1 MKFLQGTITAVCGL
15 VLIAAAPA
23 LADAP
28 RRHALLIGASG
39 YDEERIGPGVELFG
53 PRNDVALMIRALRA
67 YDVADADIH
76 VLADGLEQTGI
87 DFASHGEPT
96 RAEILSAFALMLER
110 ASPGDEVLIYFSGHG
125 SRQPQPEGAPLLEA
139 NGFDE
144 IFLPLDIGA
153 WEGAQGDRQAGVRN
167 ALIDDE
173 IGAFLDAL
181 RERNV
186 FVWLVV
192 DTCHSGGANRG
203 AGPGGEF
210 RTRAVTEDML
220 GIPAEAL
227 LAAEQ
232 RARSTRSGSAVTR
245 PEASIPVRG
254 SGEGGFV
261 AFYAAHSGQL
271 ALEGLMPMIGAP
283 DARKN
288 LGVMTFH
295 IANGLM
301 QGGVA
306 TYRELAYRVLSG
318 YNDWGSRAP
327 APLFEGDLDR
337 TLLGQ
342 EGSIR
347 TPNWQARHLA
357 RDTAEIE
364 AGALD
369 GVGEGA
375 VFEIIVRDP
384 DTQGPH
390 PSFPGPYFVEAVEVG
405 QTGTRAVLTGFDGH
419 EAARALPGRTAYMTA
434 RMVDPGVRFT
444 LSVAVEAP
452 PADTSEVET
461 RAMTAL
467 TRLAAANPETLLAPL
482 EFRPSTE
489 PADVRIR
496 VQDDAIWLLRGEPDI
511 IATGR
516 DRSARIVI
524 EPGTDS
530 DALMSMVE
538 AELQKLS
545 RVRNLLNAASALQG
559 ASGLSSLQ
567 YEAFVW
573 RATPPRLSDSARAP
587 DDWPCSLPS
596 PDTIPAD
603 AVALSDLGASDLDAL
618 DLYHCDIVYV
628 RLTNTGDRAIDVTPL
643 YIDSQAGVYR
653 LPFLGVST
661 STRIEP
667 GEAPRIVWAGLR
679 TYDWT
684 MGQPASAGLE
694 RLVLLAVEREP
705 GAAVPLDFSFL
716 TQTSLTRS
724 GDARVDAAQQSAL
737 GQLMG
742 MAAFGGSATRS
753 ARSRPALD
761 AQAGSI
767 LFQWRLIPP
776 GEPGS

>member
-1 MKFLQGTITAVCGL
+1 MRWAHRVSGALAGLFLL
-15 VLIAAAPA
+15 LAAPVH
-23 LADAP
+23 ADAP
-28 RRHALLIGASG
+28 GRHALLIGASG
-39 YDEERIGPGVELFG
+39 YDEARIGPGVELFG

-67 YDVADADIH
+67 YDVPDTNIH
-76 VLADGLEQTGI
+76 VLADGLDQTGI
-87 DFASHGEPT
+87 DFAAHGEPV
-96 RAEILSAFALMLER
+96 RAEIMAAFALMLER
-110 ASPGDEVLIYFSGHG
+110 VQPGDEILVYFSGHG
-125 SRQPQPEGAPLLEA
+125 SRQPQPEGAPIPEA

-153 WEGAQGDRQAGVRN
+153 WEGAHGDRQAGVRN
-167 ALIDDE
+167 AVIDDE
-173 IGAFLDAL
+173 IGEFLDAL

-220 GIPAEAL
+220 GIPVEAR
-227 LAAEQ
+227 LAAES
-232 RARSTRSGSAVTR
+232 RARATRSGSAVAR
-245 PEASIPVRG
+245 PEASIPVRHQ
-254 SGEGGFV
+254 GEGGFV

-342 EGSIR
+342 EGAIR
-347 TPNWQARHLA
+347 TPYWQARHLA

-369 GVGEGA
+369 GIGEGA
-375 VFEIIVRDP
+375 VFEIVVRDP

-390 PSFPGPYFVEAVEVG
+390 PSFPGPYYVEAVEVG
-405 QTGTRAVLTGFDGH
+405 QTGTRAVLTGFEGH
-419 EAARALPGRTAYMTA
+419 EAARALPGRTAFMTA
-434 RMVDPGVRFT
+434 RLVDPGVRFT
-444 LSVAVEAP
+444 LSVAVESAP
-452 PADTSEVET
+452 DAPSAQEQA
-461 RAMTAL
+461 AMTAL
-467 TRLAAANPETLLAPL
+467 ARLAAANPDTLMAPL
-482 EFRPSTE
+482 DFRPASE

-496 VQDDAIWLLRGEPDI
+496 VQDEAIWLLRGEPDI

-516 DRSARIVI
+516 DRSARIAL
-524 EPGTDS
+524 EPGTGP
-530 DALMSMVE
+530 DALMSMIE

-559 ASGLSSLQ
+559 SAGLSNLH

-573 RATPPRLSDSARAP
+573 RATPPRLSDNARAP
-587 DDWPCSLPS
+587 DDWACSLPS
-596 PDTIPAD
+596 PDAIPQD
-603 AVALSDLGASDLDAL
+603 AVAFSELGASDLDAL

-628 RLTNTGDRAIDVTPL
+628 RLTNTGDRPIDVTPL

-653 LPFLGVST
+653 LPFLGPAAT
-661 STRIEP
+661 TRIEP
-667 GEAPRIVWAGLR
+667 GETPRIVWAGLR
-679 TYDWT
+679 TFDWST
-684 MGQPASAGLE
+684 GQPASSGLE
-694 RLVLLAVEREP
+694 RLVLLAVERER

-724 GDARVDAAQQSAL
+724 GDTRVDAAQQSAL

-761 AQAGSI
+761 AQAGTI

>member
-1 MKFLQGTITAVCGL
+1 MIRIHTLLAAMTGLFLLITAPL
-15 VLIAAAPA
+15 H
-23 LADAP
+23 ADGP
-28 RRHALLIGASG
+28 QRHALLIGASG

-53 PRNDVALMIRALRA
+53 PRNDVALMIRALRT
-67 YDVADADIH
+67 YDVPDANMH
-76 VLADGLEQTGI
+76 VLADGLDQTGI
-87 DFASHGEPT
+87 DFTAHGEPV
-96 RAEILSAFALMLER
+96 RAEIMAAFALMLER
-110 ASPGDEVLIYFSGHG
+110 VQPGDEILVYFSGHG
-125 SRQPQPEGAPLLEA
+125 SRQPQPEGAPIPEA

-153 WEGAQGDRQAGVRN
+153 WEGAHGDRQAGVRN
-167 ALIDDE
+167 AVIDDE
-173 IGAFLDAL
+173 IGEFLDAL

-220 GIPAEAL
+220 GIPPEEL
-227 LAAEQ
+227 LAAER
-232 RARSTRSGSAVTR
+232 RARTTRSGSAVIR
-245 PEASIPVRG
+245 PEASIPVG
-254 SGEGGFV
+254 GEGGFV

-271 ALEGLMPMIGAP
+271 ALEGLMPMIGSP

-347 TPNWQARHLA
+347 TPYWQAVHVA
-357 RDTAEIE
+357 RDTAQIE

-369 GVGEGA
+369 GIGEGA
-375 VFEIIVRDP
+375 VFEIVVRDP

-405 QTGTRAVLTGFDGH
+405 QTGSRAVLTGFDGH
-419 EAARALPGRTAYMTA
+419 EPARALPGRTAYMTA
-434 RMVDPGVRFT
+434 RLVDPGVRFT
-444 LSVAVEAP
+444 LSVAVESAP
-452 PADTSEVET
+452 ET
-461 RAMTAL
+461 PGAEEQAAMTAL
-467 TRLAAANPETLLAPL
+467 VRLAGANPDTLLAPL
-482 EFRPSTE
+482 EFRPASE
-489 PADVRIR
+489 PADIRIR
-496 VQDDAIWLLRGEPDI
+496 VQDEAIWLLRAEPDI

-516 DRSARIVI
+516 DRSARITL
-524 EPGTDS
+524 EPGIGS
-530 DALMSMVE
+530 DALMSMIE

-559 ASGLSSLQ
+559 SAGLENLQ

-573 RATPPRLSDSARAP
+573 RATPPRLPDNARAP
-587 DDWPCSLPS
+587 DDWACSLPS
-596 PDTIPAD
+596 PDAIPAG
-603 AVALSDLGASDLDAL
+603 AVAFSDLGASDLDAL

-628 RLTNTGDRAIDVTPL
+628 RLTNTGDRPIDVTPL

-653 LPFLGVST
+653 LPFLGPAT
-661 STRIEP
+661 TTRIEP

-684 MGQPASAGLE
+684 TGQPASSGLE
-694 RLVLLAVEREP
+694 RLVLLAVERER

-724 GDARVDAAQQSAL
+724 GDARIDAAQQSIL

-761 AQAGSI
+761 ARAGTI

>member
-1 MKFLQGTITAVCGL
+1 MIRIHTLLAAMIGLFLLITAPL
-15 VLIAAAPA
+15 H
-23 LADAP
+23 ADGP

-39 YDEERIGPGVELFG
+39 YDEARIGPGVELFG
-53 PRNDVALMIRALRA
+53 PRNDVALMIRALRT

-87 DFASHGEPT
+87 DFAAHGEPN
-96 RAEILSAFALMLER
+96 RAEILAAFALMLER

-125 SRQPQPEGAPLLEA
+125 SRQPQPEGAPVPEA

-173 IGAFLDAL
+173 IGEFLDTL
-181 RERNV
+181 RARNV

-203 AGPGGEF
+203 AGPGAEF

-220 GIPAEAL
+220 GIPPEEL
-227 LAAEQ
+227 LAAER
-232 RARSTRSGSAVTR
+232 RARTTRSGSAVTR
-245 PEASIPVRG
+245 PEASIPVG
-254 SGEGGFV
+254 GEGGFV

-271 ALEGLMPMIGAP
+271 ALEGLMPMIGSP

-347 TPNWQARHLA
+347 TPYWQAVHVS
-357 RDTAEIE
+357 RDTAQIE

-369 GVGEGA
+369 GIGEGA
-375 VFEIIVRDP
+375 VFEIVVRDP

-444 LSVAVEAP
+444 LSVAVEAAP
-452 PADTSEVET
+452 ESATPGET

-467 TRLAAANPETLLAPL
+467 ARLAAANPETLLAPL
-482 EFRPSTE
+482 EFRPPTE

-524 EPGTDS
+524 EPGFDA

-596 PDTIPAD
+596 PDSIPAD
-603 AVALSDLGASDLDAL
+603 AVSLADLGASDLDAL

-628 RLTNTGDRAIDVTPL
+628 RLTNTGDRPIDVTPL
-643 YIDSQAGVYR
+643 YVDSQAGVHR
-653 LPFLGVST
+653 LPFLGAAA

-667 GEAPRIVWAGLR
+667 GETPRIVWAGLR

-684 MGQPASAGLE
+684 AGQPASSGLE

-705 GAAVPLDFSFL
+705 GAAIPLDFSFL

-724 GDARVDAAQQSAL
+724 GDARIDAAQQSIL
-737 GQLMG
+737 GQLIG

-761 AQAGSI
+761 ARAGTI
-767 LFQWRLIPP
+767 MFQWRLIPP